1 MELFIT
7 EWMHEDIDSEYI
19 LRAFGRNIESFTLDI
34 YNFYP
39 YFYIELPQDWNKG
52 KISMFVYHM
61 QSVIKRELRGHEIVL
76 KKPLSKFTG
85 MDNFKYVKLIFDN
98 YADFKKWSYAF
109 NKEISIPGLAGG
121 KPCMYQKYESNI
133 SPMLRGIHDTVSIGW
148 ITVAVYKKLNVD
160 DSINTK
166 NWYSCRIEDIH
177 NNNEGSSIPPL
188 VYLSFD
194 IEADSSHADF
204 PIANKSYT
212 KLAREII
219 VEYARLCKEHQA
231 LQLHSRNKLI
241 AKILQSYIQL
251 AFNNNYANNGVSYCG
266 CTNEGIIGT
275 FNISKIY
282 EGVVAEDIMEIA
294 ELIQANYN
302 IPHDFTESAK
312 QIVQECARLRRINN
326 VRFMKA
332 PKQCI
337 GLLLQ
342 LQFDMYYKN
351 CNFNNV
357 YTINNEKP
365 TVDAIKA
372 IIKKT
377 MLLCAEHIRYK
388 QNKDTE
394 NADDVINQLTKLF
407 DDAFPEICGDEIIQI
422 GSVFKKYG
430 QPHPYL
436 KHIITLCSCDDISNE
451 EMIAD
456 ENKDIILSNAEIAA
470 ELHDVVLID
479 DCNVRNDMAL
489 EIRRAK
495 QAMTDKSEVR
505 VISVATEEEL
515 LLEWIKIVL
524 EEDPDIILGYN
535 IFDFDYKYIY
545 SRAKVLGIEE
555 EFNRLGRAVWTEER
569 DSGMSVGR
577 NPDPTV
583 FKEQGLSSSA
593 FGDNTLYYLQMYG
606 RISIDLYKLAQISFK
621 LDSYKLDSVCKIYLG
636 KSKNDL
642 PPTEIFI
649 KQKGTSADRGLI
661 AKYCIMDCILVT
673 RLFDKLDIFINN
685 YGMAQVC
692 SVPLSYLFLRGQG
705 IKLLSFVSKIAAQK
719 GFIIPVLQ
727 IIEEEDR
734 EKYEGAIV
742 LNPISNIYFEPIVV
756 ADFNSLYPSC
766 MISENLSH
774 DSYVSTIVIPAGGA
788 HWTEWKN
795 KLLEEDNEYERKLIN
810 GEYDGWTYVDI
821 MYDLYKFVPI
831 CKNGKE
837 MKKMKKVVSA
847 HKICRFAQ
855 PPNGSKSIVPT
866 ILIDLLQARKDT
878 RKKQGACAKNSFEW
892 NVLEGM
898 QLAYKTTANSLYGQ
912 IGSPTSAIRLIDIS
926 ACTTSVGRSQITIA
940 RDFCEGNYKSKVV
953 YGDTDSIFIKFDTA
967 DMFGN
972 KLLGYDAVFASM
984 LLCTE
989 AALAISNR
997 LKRPHNLEMEKAIWP
1012 FILVTKKRYVGNY
1025 YTSIHKPSCYRNANG
1040 IALKRRDNAKI
1051 LKHIFG
1057 NMIDII
1063 MTRYSIEE
1071 AISYIKKECQEMLAG
1086 RFPIDYFVFSKT
1098 LRGFYKNPTRI
1109 AHKVL
1114 ADRIGT
1120 RDPGNKPRSND
1131 RIHYAFIKNE
1141 TAVLQGDKIETPEFI
1156 TTANLKINYELYLS
1170 NQLEKPLSQIISLH
1184 MSAEYIKQFFD
1195 RIKAENNDA
1204 MLGVRKLSSYSK
1216 FNCGQSL
1223 SINVMSR
1230 KQLLDLNKAKDEE
1243 VINLS
1248 SSSDEDCDEDGE
1260 DELEIL

>member
-1 MELFIT
+1 MDLFIT
-7 EWMHEDIDSEYI
+7 EWMHEDIDSEYV
-19 LRAFGRNIESFTLDI
+19 LRAFGRNTESVIVDI

-39 YFYIELPQDWNKG
+39 SFYVELPQDWNKG
-52 KISMFVYHM
+52 KVSMFIYHIE
-61 QSVIKRELRGHEIVL
+61 SITKRELRSFEIVH

-85 MDNFKYVKLIFDN
+85 TDNFKYVKLNFNN
-98 YADFKKWSYAF
+98 YADFKKWSYLLG
-109 NKEISIPGLAGG
+109 KEILIPGLSGG
-121 KPCMYQKYESNI
+121 KPTIYQKYESNI
-133 SPMLRGIHDTVSIGW
+133 SPMLRGIHDTISIGW
-148 ITVAVYKKLNVD
+148 ITITKMKKLTID
-160 DSINTK
+160 DTINTK
-166 NWYSCRIEDIH
+166 AWYSCDVANIRAC
-177 NNNEGSSIPPL
+177 SKTYVPPL
-188 VYLSFD
+188 IYLSFD

-204 PIANKSYT
+204 PIANKRYT
-212 KLAREII
+212 KLAREML
-219 VEYARLCKEHQA
+219 VEYARLYKINQGI
-231 LQLHSRNKLI
+231 QTKKRNKLI
-241 AKILQSYIQL
+241 KGILQSYIQL
-251 AFNNNYANNGVSYCG
+251 AFNNNYANNGISYCG
-266 CTNEGIIGT
+266 CTDDLIGA
-275 FNISKIY
+275 FDISKIY
-282 EGVVAEDIMEIA
+282 SAICTSDHEAIA
-294 ELIQANYN
+294 ALLQDN
-302 IPHDFTESAK
+302 ISNIYDFTVPAK
-312 QIVQECARLRRINN
+312 QLVQECARLTRINN
-326 VRFMKA
+326 VRFSRA

-337 GLLLQ
+337 ALMLQ
-342 LQFDMYYKN
+342 LLFDPNYIN

-357 YTINNEKP
+357 YTVGNEKP
-365 TVDAIKA
+365 KPDVIAGIMKQMMT
-372 IIKKT
+372 
-377 MLLCAEHIRYK
+377 LCAEHIRYK

-394 NADDVINQLTKLF
+394 NADIVIDQLTKLY

-422 GSVFKKYG
+422 GSVFKRYG
-430 QPHPYL
+430 EQHPYL
-436 KHIITLCSCDDISNE
+436 KHIIALWSCDDISNDE
-451 EMIAD
+451 LIAD
-456 ENKDIILSNAEIAA
+456 ENKDIALSPSEIEA
-470 ELHDVVLID
+470 ELAGINCD
-479 DCNVRNDMAL
+479 NRNERAL
-489 EIRRAK
+489 ESRRAK
-495 QAMTDKSEVR
+495 QAMSDHAEVR
-505 VISVATEEEL
+505 VVSVGTEEEL
-515 LLEWIKIVL
+515 LLEWIKIVI
-524 EEDPDIILGYN
+524 EEDPDLILGYN

-545 SRAKVLGIEE
+545 ARAKVLGIEE

-569 DSGMSVGR
+569 DAGMSVGR
-577 NPDPTV
+577 NPDSCV

-727 IIEEEDR
+727 MIEEEDR

-742 LNPISNIYFEPIVV
+742 LNPVSNIYFEPIVV

-774 DSYVSTIVIPAGGA
+774 DSYVSTIVIPAGKTP
-788 HWTEWKN
+788 WTEWKN

-810 GEYDGWTYVDI
+810 GEYEGWTYVDI

-855 PPNGSKSIVPT
+855 PPHGGKSIIPT

-926 ACTTSVGRSQITIA
+926 ACTTSVGRTQITIA
-940 RDFCEGNYKSKVV
+940 RDFCESNYSARVV
-953 YGDTDSIFIKFDTA
+953 YGDTDSIFIKFDTV
-967 DMFGN
+967 DVFGN
-972 KLLGYDAVFASM
+972 KLYGLDAVFASM

-1025 YTSIHKPSCYRNANG
+1025 YTSIYKPSCYRNANG

-1071 AISYIKKECQEMLAG
+1071 AITYIKKECEEMLAG
-1086 RFPIDYFVFSKT
+1086 KFPIEYFVFSKT
-1098 LRGFYKNPTRI
+1098 LRGFYKNPSRI

-1131 RIHYAFIKNE
+1131 RIHYAFIKNDS
-1141 TAVLQGDKIETPEFI
+1141 ALLQGDKIETPEFI
-1156 TTANLKINYELYLS
+1156 ITSGLKINYELYLT
-1170 NQLEKPLSQIISLH
+1170 NQLEKPLSQIIALH
-1184 MSAEYIKQFFD
+1184 SSAEFIKQFFD

-1216 FNCGQSL
+1216 FGKQCETL
-1223 SINVMSR
+1223 DIVVMTR
-1230 KQLLDLNKAKDEE
+1230 KQ
-1243 VINLS
+1243 ILS
-1248 SSSDEDCDEDGE
+1248 KITSDEAESEEEEEINDEDD